1 MKPTQLSLIAS
12 AILYGTISTADISK
26 PNESISLEAISIESL
41 SDIIEKQGK
50 VKDIVEKTEVISKKQ
65 IDKQQAITLVEAI
78 ERAAG
83 VDVTTNCSM
92 CGIKRVMLN
101 GMRGEHTTVLA
112 DGVPFHSTVSSYYGM
127 DALGTSDVESIEIA
141 RGSGASLT
149 APEAI
154 GGTINIV
161 SRRAKKNG
169 MEFDFAAGEQGYR
182 VGSFVGEGITTDGKT
197 GVIVSGML
205 SNYDQYDRDSNG
217 LNEAPSIK
225 NQIMS
230 VKVTHELTS
239 KDLID
244 VKVGHSTS
252 DVFGGPIVSESEAYA
267 AWGASGGSANP
278 SFVGGDVRN
287 KYNGDPMGSLEA
299 VKTTRNEA
307 IAKWTH
313 IGNTTTLQTTLAFA
327 DAKQESMYEGFDYD
341 NIDKTY
347 FADLKI
353 SQMFNNDHFLTYGAD
368 FKQETMRAQAS
379 AFDNGLI
386 ERDDFDY
393 NSYALYL
400 QDTWTIND
408 KTELNL
414 ALRAAKITTDFRG
427 QTAQGNEIDETILA
441 PRAHLRYHHNDYM
454 TSRLSGGIGYR
465 SPLTFF
471 ESEHGLL
478 DNGFAVDI
486 SKIEKSK
493 SAAYSLSFDRGPLSL
508 TAGGAYT
515 QVENLAYIDNDI
527 DPTKPTLRNFDS
539 KLAVKNG
546 DIVGSYALT
555 PTMTLSA
562 GYEQYWYDTE
572 YKNLLF
578 IAAVEKQG
586 RLMFDYEEDGWN
598 AMVQATWTASRKL
611 GDYGYNDRF
620 NDDALTLPKNTKAPA
635 FTTVDIKASKE
646 ITKTFSLYAGV
657 KNLFDY
663 VQTDKETPLFYED
676 DGAGGAAFDVGH
688 IWGPL
693 RGRMAYAGIKAK
705 F

>member
-1 MKPTQLSLIAS
+1 MKAHLSFAASIIIAGS
-12 AILYGTISTADISK
+12 LHAT
-26 PNESISLEAISIESL
+26 ESLAAISVESL
-41 SDIIEKQGK
+41 SDTIEKQGK
-50 VKDIVEKTEVISKKQ
+50 VKDIVEKTEVITKKQ
-65 IDKQQAITLVEAI
+65 MDKQQAVTLIEAI
-78 ERAAG
+78 EKSPG

-127 DALGTSDVESIEIA
+127 DALGTGDVESIEIA

-154 GGTINIV
+154 GGTLNIV

-182 VGSFVGEGITTDGKT
+182 VGSFVGEGITNDGKT
-197 GVIVSGML
+197 GVIVSGMY
-205 SNYDQYDRDSNG
+205 SNYDQYDRDNNG
-217 LNEAPSIK
+217 VNEAPSLE

-244 VKVGHSTS
+244 VKVGHSKS
-252 DVFGGPIVSESEAYA
+252 DVFGGPMMSESDVYA
-267 AWGASGGSANP
+267 LWGASGTANP

-287 KYNGDPMGSLEA
+287 RYNGDPMGTMEA
-299 VKTTRNEA
+299 IKTTRDEA
-307 IAKWTH
+307 IFKWTH
-313 IGNTTTLQTTLAFA
+313 VGNDATLQTTLAYA
-327 DAKQESMYEGFDYD
+327 DAKQESMYEGLDY
-341 NIDKTY
+341 NNGDKTY
-347 FADLKI
+347 FADVKI
-353 SQMFNNDHFLTYGAD
+353 SQALNDAHFLTYGVD
-368 FKQETMRAQAS
+368 FKREKMEAQSQE
-379 AFDNGLI
+379 AFVNLSLPK
-386 ERDDFDY
+386 DDFEY

-414 ALRAAKITTDFRG
+414 ALRAAKITTNFKG
-427 QTAQGNEIDETILA
+427 QTAKADEIDETILA
-441 PRAHLRYHHNDYM
+441 PRLHLRYNHNDYI
-454 TSRLSGGIGYR
+454 TSRFSAGMGYR

-478 DNGFAVDI
+478 ESGFEVDI
-486 SKIEKSK
+486 DKLEKSNNV
-493 SAAYSLSFDRGPLSL
+493 SYSLSYDKGPLSV

-515 QVENLAYIDNDI
+515 ELKNMAYIDDSSL
-527 DPTKPTLRNFDS
+527 PTLRNYES
-539 KLAVKNG
+539 KVAVKNG
-546 DIVGSYALT
+546 DIVVGYALT
-555 PTMTLSA
+555 PSITVSA

-578 IAAVEKQG
+578 IAAVEKQA
-586 RLMFDYEEDGWN
+586 RLMFDYEENGWD
-598 AMVQATWTASRKL
+598 AMIQATWTGARDL
-611 GDYGYNDRF
+611 TDYGYGDRYNTF
-620 NDDALTLPKNTKAPA
+620 DGTDVSNLKSTKAPA
-635 FTTVDIKASKE
+635 FTTVDVKVSKE
-646 ITKTFSLYAGV
+646 ITDTFTLYAGV

-663 VQTDKETPLFYED
+663 VQTDKESPLMYD
-676 DGAGGAAFDVGH
+676 ADGGYDVGH

>member
-1 MKPTQLSLIAS
+1 MKAHISFAASIIIAGSLHA
-12 AILYGTISTADISK
+12 T
-26 PNESISLEAISIESL
+26 ESLAAISVESL
-41 SDIIEKQGK
+41 SDTIEKQGK
-50 VKDIVEKTEVISKKQ
+50 VKDIVEKTEVITKKQ
-65 IDKQQAITLVEAI
+65 MDKQQAVTLIEAI
-78 ERAAG
+78 EKSPG

-127 DALGTSDVESIEIA
+127 DALGTGDVESIEIA

-154 GGTINIV
+154 GGTLNIV

-182 VGSFVGEGITTDGKT
+182 VGSFVGEGITGDGKT
-197 GVIVSGML
+197 GVIVSGMY
-205 SNYDQYDRDSNG
+205 SNYDQYDRDNNG
-217 LNEAPSIK
+217 VNEAPNLENK
-225 NQIMS
+225 IMS

-244 VKVGHSTS
+244 VKVGHSKS
-252 DVFGGPIVSESEAYA
+252 DVFGGPMMSESDVYA
-267 AWGASGGSANP
+267 LWGASGTANP

-287 KYNGDPMGSLEA
+287 RYDGDPMGTMEA
-299 VKTTRNEA
+299 IKTTRDEA
-307 IAKWTH
+307 IFKWTH
-313 IGNTTTLQTTLAFA
+313 VGNVATLQTTLAYA
-327 DAKQESMYEGFDYD
+327 DAKQESMYEGLDY
-341 NIDKTY
+341 NNGDKTY
-347 FADLKI
+347 FADVKI
-353 SQMFNNDHFLTYGAD
+353 SQALNDAHFLTYGVD
-368 FKQETMRAQAS
+368 FKREKMEAQSQE
-379 AFDNGLI
+379 AFVNLSLPK
-386 ERDDFDY
+386 DDFEY

-414 ALRAAKITTDFRG
+414 ALRAAKITTNFKG
-427 QTAQGNEIDETILA
+427 QTAKADEIDETIFA
-441 PRAHLRYHHNDYM
+441 PRLHLRYNHNDYI
-454 TSRLSGGIGYR
+454 TSRFSAGMGYR

-478 DNGFAVDI
+478 ESGFEVDI
-486 SKIEKSK
+486 DKLEKSNNV
-493 SAAYSLSFDRGPLSL
+493 SYSLSYDKGPLSV

-515 QVENLAYIDNDI
+515 ELKNMAYIDDSI
-527 DPTKPTLRNFDS
+527 TPTLRNYEN
-539 KLAVKNG
+539 KVAVKNG
-546 DIVGSYALT
+546 DIVVGYALT
-555 PTMTLSA
+555 PSITVSA

-578 IAAVEKQG
+578 IAAVEKQA
-586 RLMFDYEEDGWN
+586 RLMFDYEENGWD
-598 AMVQATWTASRKL
+598 AMIQATWTGARDL
-611 GDYGYNDRF
+611 TDYGYGDRYNTF
-620 NDDALTLPKNTKAPA
+620 DGTDVSNLKSTKAPA
-635 FTTVDIKASKE
+635 FTTVDVKVSKE
-646 ITKTFSLYAGV
+646 ITDTFTLYAGV

-663 VQTDKETPLFYED
+663 VQTDKESPLMYD
-676 DGAGGAAFDVGH
+676 ADGGYDVGH

>member
-1 MKPTQLSLIAS
+1 MKAHLSFAASIIIAGS
-12 AILYGTISTADISK
+12 LHAT
-26 PNESISLEAISIESL
+26 ESLAAISVESL
-41 SDIIEKQGK
+41 SDTIEKQGK
-50 VKDIVEKTEVISKKQ
+50 VKDIVEKTEVITKKQ
-65 IDKQQAITLVEAI
+65 MDKQQAVTLIEAI
-78 ERAAG
+78 EKSPG

-127 DALGTSDVESIEIA
+127 DALGTGDVESIEIA

-154 GGTINIV
+154 GGTLNIV

-182 VGSFVGEGITTDGKT
+182 VGSFVGEGITGDGKT
-197 GVIVSGML
+197 GVIVSGMY
-205 SNYDQYDRDSNG
+205 SNYDQYDRDNNG
-217 LNEAPSIK
+217 VNEAPSLE

-244 VKVGHSTS
+244 VKVGHSKS
-252 DVFGGPIVSESEAYA
+252 DVFGGPMMSESDVYA
-267 AWGASGGSANP
+267 LWGASGTADP

-287 KYNGDPMGSLEA
+287 RYNGDPMGTMEA
-299 VKTTRNEA
+299 IKTTRDEA
-307 IAKWTH
+307 ILKWTH
-313 IGNTTTLQTTLAFA
+313 VGNAATLQTTLAYA
-327 DAKQESMYEGFDYD
+327 DAKQESMYEGLDY
-341 NIDKTY
+341 NNVDKTY
-347 FADLKI
+347 FADVKI
-353 SQMFNNDHFLTYGAD
+353 SQALNDDHFLTYGVD
-368 FKQETMRAQAS
+368 FKREKMEAQSQE
-379 AFDNGLI
+379 AFVNLSLPK
-386 ERDDFDY
+386 DDFEY

-414 ALRAAKITTDFRG
+414 ALRAAKITTNFKG
-427 QTAQGNEIDETILA
+427 QTAKADEIDETIFA
-441 PRAHLRYHHNDYM
+441 PRLHLRYNHNDYI
-454 TSRLSGGIGYR
+454 TSRFSAGMGYR

-478 DNGFAVDI
+478 ESGFEVDI
-486 SKIEKSK
+486 DKLEKSNNV
-493 SAAYSLSFDRGPLSL
+493 SYSLSYDKGPLSV

-515 QVENLAYIDNDI
+515 ELKNMAYIDDSSL
-527 DPTKPTLRNFDS
+527 PTLRNYES
-539 KLAVKNG
+539 KVAVKNG
-546 DIVGSYALT
+546 DIVVGYALT
-555 PTMTLSA
+555 PSISVSA

-578 IAAVEKQG
+578 IAAVEKQA
-586 RLMFDYEEDGWN
+586 RLMFDYEENGWD
-598 AMVQATWTASRKL
+598 AMIQATWTGARDL
-611 GDYGYNDRF
+611 TDYGYGDRY
-620 NDDALTLPKNTKAPA
+620 NTYDGTDVSNLKSTKAPA
-635 FTTVDIKASKE
+635 FTTVDVKVSKE
-646 ITKTFSLYAGV
+646 ITDTFTLYAGV

-663 VQTDKETPLFYED
+663 VQTDKESPLMYD
-676 DGAGGAAFDVGH
+676 ADGGYDVGH